1 MFTVPVY
8 WKRVVLFH
16 LWKLFTSFFIQV
28 ESALY
33 SKIKASGVNLIKL
46 LHYCNLAVVLGSK
59 LQ

>member
-8 WKRVVLFH
+8 WERVVLFH

-46 LHYCNLAVVLGSK
+46 
-59 LQ
+59 